1 MSQLLISPD
10 SSTQIPSAR
19 VVARLPAQARW
30 SEKGKEVVVDGSTEN
45 VGTASAMVFLRPLPP
60 VGSVILLQLIDGSRA
75 PVEVKAE
82 VIRVERDPS
91 LPLAAL
97 SIISNQKQWQQ
108 AVWERARAAAAKPIS
123 TRDDDV
129 VM

>member
-1 MSQLLISPD
+1 MSQLLIS
-10 SSTQIPSAR
+10 SETLTRIPSSR

-30 SEKGKEVVVDGSTEN
+30 SEKGKEVVVEGSTEN
-45 VGTASAMVFLRPLPP
+45 VGTVSAMVFLRPLPP
-60 VGSVILLQLIDGSRA
+60 VGSIILLQLTDGSRA
-75 PVEVKAE
+75 SVEVKAE
-82 VIRVERDPS
+82 VIRVERDPA